1 MLSKPNISKLFVFSA
16 KPDVTLTIKDSD
28 LVDLMSG
35 KLNSQKAFFQGKL
48 KVTSIILATIYMLRN
63 REAVK
68 KKKMEISIPGGSTP
82 FHLFFS
88 FFVYVLNHPEMQS
101 QGA

>member
-1 MLSKPNISKLFVFSA
+1 MLSKPNISKSPITFVFSA

-48 KVTSIILATIYMLRN
+48 KVTSIMILYIITKL
-63 REAVK
+63 
-68 KKKMEISIPGGSTP
+68 
-82 FHLFFS
+82 
-88 FFVYVLNHPEMQS
+88 
-101 QGA
+101 